1 MQVRRVQVNS
11 TEAVYKWPCGYIK
24 TIKKTNK
31 SKGCIKNKSAS
42 LDDVQMQF
50 RRKKKRKKL
59 MADKCTSFL
68 DLLSFPFTSLV
79 CKSLFIFPVF

>member
-1 MQVRRVQVNS
+1 MTLILRLPNCSLLWFLSGQLSTVLLTRTLESEICVQVRRVQVNS

-50 RRKKKRKKL
+50 
-59 MADKCTSFL
+59 
-68 DLLSFPFTSLV
+68 
-79 CKSLFIFPVF
+79 

>member
-11 TEAVYKWPCGYIK
+11 TETVYKWPCGYIK

-50 RRKKKRKKL
+50 
-59 MADKCTSFL
+59 
-68 DLLSFPFTSLV
+68 
-79 CKSLFIFPVF
+79 

>member
-50 RRKKKRKKL
+50 
-59 MADKCTSFL
+59 
-68 DLLSFPFTSLV
+68 
-79 CKSLFIFPVF
+79 